1 MDASRPEAKGRG
13 FRRNVCPELAYSP
26 QSPCHH
32 GRGGVPFTI
41 VMPIRSV
48 LRRSLVW
55 AVALLQL
62 AVPPGVAVGDAQLA
76 RAAANSEQVHVEDT
90 GRQHAAPVHP
100 DSCVLCQFLGL
111 QVAERRDAAVV
122 LAPAR
127 IGGQLRSTDW
137 QVERARL
144 GAQPASRAPQA
155 ASGSGR
161 VTRPTD
167 KAHAVQGARSGTR
180 PRRTT
185 LMTPAGD

>member
-1 MDASRPEAKGRG
+1 
-13 FRRNVCPELAYSP
+13 
-26 QSPCHH
+26 
-32 GRGGVPFTI
+32 
-41 VMPIRSV
+41 MPIRSV

-76 RAAANSEQVHVEDT
+76 RAAAEQASEVHVEDL

-144 GAQPASRAPQA
+144 GAQPASRAPPA
-155 ASGSGR
+155 A
-161 VTRPTD
+161 T
-167 KAHAVQGARSGTR
+167 
-180 PRRTT
+180 
-185 LMTPAGD
+185 